1 MRFTDVWDNEVET
14 SFVRTWVAADLKL
27 RATLTEAANWVDA
40 NLSVDPESKGQSRP
54 DLGARIIAV
63 PLPSS
68 PALVSVSY
76 EVWTDDRLV
85 HVIRLTF
92 RNR

>member
-1 MRFTDVWDNEVET
+1 MRFTVIWDNEVET
-14 SFVRTWVAADLKL
+14 SFVRTWVAADSQM
-27 RATLTEAANWVDA
+27 RATLTEVANWVDT
-40 NLSVDPESKGQSRP
+40 NLSVGPESKGQSRP
-54 DLGARIIAV
+54 DLGARIVAV
-63 PLPSS
+63 PLLNS

-92 RNR
+92 RNG